1 MLFSNVCKL
10 NLNISNIKIRLI
22 SSRNGTTWSGYF
34 AALCNAID
42 RMQTEQIIDPF
53 KTVRLLRANREQFIN
68 QVKLF
73 SIKKKQIDLFCFL
86 ESI

>member
-1 MLFSNVCKL
+1 LF
-10 NLNISNIKIRLI
+10 I
-22 SSRNGTTWSGYF
+22 RNGTTWSGYF

-68 QVKLF
+68 QVKEIFL
-73 SIKKKQIDLFCFL
+73 SI
-86 ESI
+86 